1 VDIEGKVVAINTIKI
16 TSAEGIGFAVPINL
30 IKPIVETFIQ
40 TGEFKEAT
48 LGMYGFDREV
58 IPYLNTNINFNG
70 EQGGIYV
77 AKVTLDGPLYKSGI
91 KAGDV
96 VLKIDGIDVD
106 KITTL
111 RRYIY
116 TKKPEDVVNLSVL
129 RNNREMNVTVTL
141 KEK

>member
-48 LGMYGFDREV
+48 LGMFGFDREV

>member
-1 VDIEGKVVAINTIKI
+1 MNGKVVAINTIKI

-30 IKPIVETFIQ
+30 IKPIIESFIK

-58 IPYLNTNINFNG
+58 IPYLDTDINFNG
-70 EQGGIYV
+70 EKGGIYI
-77 AKVTLDGPLYKSGI
+77 AKVTLDGPLYKSAV
-91 KAGDV
+91 KAGDIL
-96 VLKIDGIDVD
+96 LKIDGVDVN
-106 KITTL
+106 KITAL

-116 TKKPEDVVNLSVL
+116 TKKPEDVVNLTIL
-129 RNNREMNVTVTL
+129 RNNKEMNVTVTL

>member
-1 VDIEGKVVAINTIKI
+1 
-16 TSAEGIGFAVPINL
+16 
-30 IKPIVETFIQ
+30 
-40 TGEFKEAT
+40 
-48 LGMYGFDREV
+48 MYGFDREV
-58 IPYLNTNINFNG
+58 ISYLDTDINFNG

-91 KAGDV
+91 KAGDIL
-96 VLKIDGIDVD
+96 LKIDGIGVD

-116 TKKPEDVVNLSVL
+116 TKKPEDIVNLTVL